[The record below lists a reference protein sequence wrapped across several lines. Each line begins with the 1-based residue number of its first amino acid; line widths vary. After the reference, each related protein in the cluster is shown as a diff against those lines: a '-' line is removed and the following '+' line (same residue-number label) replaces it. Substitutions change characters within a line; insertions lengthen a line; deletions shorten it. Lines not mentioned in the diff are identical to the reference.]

1 LRERYEDIPLLL
13 AYFLDEAAYSMKKKK
28 LSYPGELITLLSNH
42 FFPGNVRELQAM
54 VFDAVARHRGGML
67 SMKSFREA
75 INKKEHR
82 GSLVSE
88 EEPGRNRLL
97 TSLSDNFPT
106 LKESENFWIKKA
118 LKQAKGNQGIAASLL
133 GISRQ
138 ALNKRLKRKEKK
150 S

>member
-1 LRERYEDIPLLL
+1 
-13 AYFLDEAAYSMKKKK
+13 
-28 LSYPGELITLLSNH
+28 LITLLSNY